1 MAEVQ
6 HKTTTSQPIEQIWE
20 FVKEIDN
27 WAPMV
32 AGYVSHEKENADDSS
47 WVLKGDLGSVTR
59 TLKFKVHVSEWAGPD
74 RVTFEL
80 VGINEQME
88 GNGVFQMSR
97 LAAGSDASSTE
108 VAKPARPGLFQRL
121 RDAIVRFFLYRVMGR
136 PQAPAAPP
144 ESDGDTDSAP
154 HQAELSFSLEIRPGG
169 PMGPMINAMV
179 KPALTVAA
187 EDLARQIV
195 ARVESD
201 NAGDGRPAGR

>member
-6 HKTTTSQPIEQIWE
+6 HTATTAQSIEDIWE
-20 FVKEIDN
+20 FVREIDN

-32 AGYVSHEKENADDSS
+32 AGYVSHEKQNADDSN

-59 TLKFKVHVSEWAGPD
+59 TLKFRVHVTEWAGPD

-80 VGINEQME
+80 EGINEQMT
-88 GNGVFQMSR
+88 GSGVFQMSR
-97 LAAGSDASSTE
+97 LGAGGETSAPET
-108 VAKPARPGLFQRL
+108 AKPAQRGPL
-121 RDAIVRFFLYRVMGR
+121 GRLLDRIVRFFLYRVLSR
-136 PQAPAAPP
+136 PEAPAPAI
-144 ESDGDTDSAP
+144 DTPIDSSS
-154 HQAELSFSLEIRPGG
+154 HRAELRFSLEIRPGG

-187 EDLARQIV
+187 EDLAGQIV

-201 NAGDGRPAGR
+201 NAA